1 MSLNKNEIIKLLRQ
15 ELPELTK
22 KYGVSRIGLFGSYA
36 TDSFTDE
43 SDIDLIVELSNPI
56 GFEFFDLIS
65 HLENLLGKKI
75 DLLTAEGVKNIRQK
89 EISSSIERNAIYVE
103 AA

>member
-1 MSLNKNEIIKLLRQ
+1 MSLNKNEIIKRLSAN
-15 ELPELTK
+15 LPELTK
-22 KYGVSRIGLFGSYA
+22 EYGVRRIGLFGSYA
-36 TDSFTDE
+36 TDSFTEE
-43 SDIDLIVELSNPI
+43 SDIDLVVEFSTPI
-56 GFEFFDLIS
+56 GFKFFDLIT

-75 DLLTAEGVKNIRQK
+75 DLLTFEGVKNIRQK